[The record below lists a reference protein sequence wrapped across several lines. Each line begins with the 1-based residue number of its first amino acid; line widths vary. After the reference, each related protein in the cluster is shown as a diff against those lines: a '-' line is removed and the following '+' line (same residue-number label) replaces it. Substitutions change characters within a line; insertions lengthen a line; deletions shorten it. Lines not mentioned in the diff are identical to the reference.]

1 MSNSYLNSNLSS
13 FNASSQTNYFANV
26 SNRTSDETSGFA
38 YDMSG
43 SESFNYFKK
52 FNSQEITPLKHASSQ
67 AYQTYGIKSE
77 LGNNVYE
84 GYNEHVARS
93 VDASRF
99 HGWKQHHQTYYQM
112 QQHNE
117 QQQQTFQSPQFLLEQ

>member
-26 SNRTSDETSGFA
+26 SNRANDNETSGFA

-52 FNSQEITPLKHASSQ
+52 FNTQEITPLKHASSQ

-77 LGNNVYE
+77 LGNGAYE
-84 GYNEHVARS
+84 CYNEHVARS

-99 HGWKQHHQTYYQM
+99 HGWKQHHQNYY
-112 QQHNE
+112 NE